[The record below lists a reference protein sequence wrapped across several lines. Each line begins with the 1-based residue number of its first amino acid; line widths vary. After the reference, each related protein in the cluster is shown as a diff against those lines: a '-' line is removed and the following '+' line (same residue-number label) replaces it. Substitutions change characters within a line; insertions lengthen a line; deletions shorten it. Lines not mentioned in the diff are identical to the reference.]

1 MEVGRRAGGIVEIAG
16 VAGSGKST
24 LFRTIAATRPI
35 HVGVR
40 PCDRTCIPLAFR
52 GLRLL
57 PAGFIWS
64 ELRRGRFPRDLLQSM
79 VYLESWLDHLSGPE
93 YVDPAPVLYDHGPFF
108 RLAKIRAFGPP
119 GGAALQGW
127 WESVREAWSDTMT
140 LVVWLDAPDPL
151 LLERSRK
158 RNVAHPCKQMS
169 DEEGCDWLGRYR
181 TAFDESLSVFRQ
193 RKPGDL
199 VRFDTSSMTADEIAT
214 SLIERLGPR
223 DG

>member
-1 MEVGRRAGGIVEIAG
+1 MEDGRRAGRIVEIAG

-24 LFRTIAATRPI
+24 LFRTIAATRLI
-35 HVGVR
+35 HDGVR
-40 PCDRTCIPLAFR
+40 PCDRACIPLAFR
-52 GLRLL
+52 RLRLL
-57 PAGFIWS
+57 PVEFIWS
-64 ELRRGRFPRDLLQSM
+64 ELRQRRLPRDPLLSM

-151 LLERSRK
+151 LLERIRK

-214 SLIERLGPR
+214 SLIERIGPR